1 MTARLLA
8 AAVCLALVA
17 VASSRAQ
24 QPTAAKTQEERIKEL
39 ETDLAALK
47 KRVFDTEGNLTAQG
61 AKIDGLKTDLGA
73 RLNDLAE
80 KMEAQKGNIEKLTTL
95 VNGQQSLIDSLMT
108 NTNTLTTRVNTQVGL
123 HERILTDLARQDG
136 DRYVPQLSAAMAK
149 DSFRQEMGAAVHAT
163 LKTNGQ
169 FRIVNKTASHQS
181 IAVNLVEY
189 VLQPGEERVLDVPV
203 GTVTTQLPGE
213 PLVNWTLTHAGGGVY
228 AESIDIVPKT
238 TVQRVVESPVYYRPT
253 VYSDT
258 TLPIVTYRP
267 Y

>member
-39 ETDLAALK
+39 ETELAALK
-47 KRVFDTEGNLTAQG
+47 KRVFDTEGKLTAQG
-61 AKIDGLKTDLGA
+61 AKIDTVKGDLEK
-73 RLNDLAE
+73 RLADLATIVTT
-80 KMEAQKGNIEKLTTL
+80 QSGNIDKLSAV
-95 VNGQQSLIDSLMT
+95 VNDQRSELGSVKAEA
-108 NTNTLTTRVNTQVGL
+108 NTLTTRVNDQLGL
-123 HERILTDLARQDG
+123 HHRILTDVARQDG

-149 DSFRQEMGAAVHAT
+149 DSFRQELGAAVHAT
-163 LKTNGQ
+163 LKTQGQ
-169 FRIVNKTASHQS
+169 FRVVNKTASHQS